1 MKVAIRA
8 DASAAIGL
16 GHVKRCLALAHALR
30 NSGATVTF
38 QTRAIDVDAAA
49 LVRADGFAAIVI
61 GAGQVSDQTIDAEES
76 LHHPDAF
83 ADGLMVVDH
92 YALDARWHGPV
103 RDTSHAKIVAID
115 DLADRALDVD
125 LLVDH
130 NLGDLAVKYAARI
143 GAQTIVLGGPR
154 HALLG
159 PGYATAPRHV
169 PGAQVGSVGIF
180 MGGTDAANVSALA
193 LMACR
198 LAEFDGPVEIA
209 TTSGNPNL
217 PALRTLAGARLH
229 TTLAL
234 DLPDL
239 AAFFARHGLQIGAG
253 GGATWERCCIG
264 VPTLALIAAAN
275 QVPVLHPLHALGA
288 VELVD
293 GDGDGALPGA
303 RQLAGRLA
311 ALLADAPR
319 RATLSSRSRELV
331 DGRGAARVADH
342 LMTLA
347 P

>member
-1 MKVAIRA
+1 MAIRA

-16 GHVKRCLALAHALR
+16 GHVKRCLALAQALR
-30 NSGATVTF
+30 RNGASVTF
-38 QTRAIDVDAAA
+38 LTRAIDVDAAA

-61 GAGQVSDQTIDAEES
+61 GPGQATDQSIDAEES
-76 LHHPDAF
+76 LRHRDAF
-83 ADGLMVVDH
+83 ADGLMVVDN
-92 YALDARWHGPV
+92 YALDARWHGMV
-103 RDTSHAKIVAID
+103 RGASRAKLVAID

-130 NLGDLAVKYAARI
+130 NLGDLAVKYADRI

-159 PGYATAPRHV
+159 PGYASAPRHTL
-169 PGAQVGSVGIF
+169 GAQVGSVGIF
-180 MGGTDAANVSALA
+180 MGGTDAANVSAVA

-198 LAEFDGPVEIA
+198 LAEFTGPVEIA

-217 PALRTLAGARLH
+217 ATLRTLAAARLH
-229 TTLAL
+229 TTLAV
-234 DLPDL
+234 DLADL

-264 VPTLALIAAAN
+264 APTLALIAAAN
-275 QVPVLHPLHALGA
+275 QVPVLRPLQALGA
-288 VELVD
+288 VELVE

-303 RQLAGRLA
+303 RRLA
-311 ALLADAPR
+311 DRLAMLLADAPR
-319 RATLSSRSRELV
+319 RAMLSSRSRALV
-331 DGRGAARVADH
+331 DGRGAARVADQ